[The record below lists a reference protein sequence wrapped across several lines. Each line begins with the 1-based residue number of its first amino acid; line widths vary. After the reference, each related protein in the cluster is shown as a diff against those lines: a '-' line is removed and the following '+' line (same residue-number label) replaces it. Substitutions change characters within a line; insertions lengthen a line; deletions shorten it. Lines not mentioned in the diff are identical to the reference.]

1 MNTIRLIL
9 ADDHALLRA
18 GVRTLLQSM
27 EGIEVVAEA
36 ADGRE
41 ALERVDAL
49 RPQVLATDI
58 GMPGL
63 NGLELTARVT
73 QSHPD
78 TRVLVL
84 SMHSAEHYVRQALR
98 FGALG
103 YLLKDSMPTE
113 LELAVRAVARGE
125 SYLTPA
131 VSKHVVTNYVNGWSA
146 DAGPLERLTP
156 RQRET
161 LQLLAEGR
169 STKEIARTLTISI
182 KTVETYRS
190 QLMDRLAIHDF
201 AGLVRFAVRMGL
213 VQSEN

>member
-1 MNTIRLIL
+1 
-9 ADDHALLRA
+9 
-18 GVRTLLQSM
+18 
-27 EGIEVVAEA
+27 
-36 ADGRE
+36 
-41 ALERVDAL
+41 
-49 RPQVLATDI
+49 
-58 GMPGL
+58 
-63 NGLELTARVT
+63 
-73 QSHPD
+73 
-78 TRVLVL
+78 
-84 SMHSAEHYVRQALR
+84 MHSAEHYVRQALR